1 MDLSQYAELFLAE
14 SREHLSACNQLL
26 LDWERSP
33 ANLAPV
39 GGLFRA
45 VHTVKGM
52 AATMGYARVT
62 DLAHRAENLLDLVRR
77 GGRPATDD
85 LLQLLFRARDA
96 LEHAVELSVA
106 GREDEIDV
114 AEVVADL
121 EGAAAHLGPHPLAP
135 SPRSGE
141 GERGGEVPPVA
152 VGRLVQVTLRAE
164 APLKGGRALLV
175 IKKAQAV
182 GPVQAVTP
190 PESAFEADEF
200 DGRFSFRIGGA
211 AGVAEIERAVR
222 AAGEVEHVTVGGEE
236 RRPASGADSLP
247 SAPETKSRHIRV
259 DLGRLD
265 GLMDLIGELV
275 TVRGRLNEL
284 AAYARDPAIDD
295 VAIQVSRLSRE
306 LQAEIIQAR
315 MTPVWQVFDRFP
327 RLVRD
332 LARELGKQVAFR
344 VEGKEIELDR
354 AILDELGDP
363 LLHLLRNAVD
373 HGIEAPAE
381 RRSRGKKPEGE
392 IVLAAVR
399 ERASVVISV
408 SDDGRGIARAKI
420 LERAKRDG
428 VVDPHAEALSDD
440 QLLRV
445 LARPGFSTA
454 ESVTS
459 VSGRGVGIDV
469 AMTRIRALGGSI
481 DIRSQEGKGT
491 TFVLRLPVTLAIV
504 RALIAGVGAERYALP
519 LTYVSETVELCVQA
533 TTTVERRAARVLREV
548 ASIGAGHAATALS
561 QLTNRRIMISVP
573 QINIARLEEV
583 PDLLG
588 NPQDVVAAVLMH
600 MLGDLTGRTLLL
612 FPEAVGRRLCDM
624 LLRRP
629 IGTTNVFDALEQSCL
644 KEAGN
649 ILSGAYMNAL
659 SDFMGM
665 LLLPSVPS
673 LVVDLS
679 AAVLTTTYLNFGHER
694 DFVFCVETEFHIDSA
709 EGLRGHFLLL
719 PDLASLKA
727 IFDAI
732 RLT

>member
-26 LDWERSP
+26 LEWERSP

-62 DLAHRAENLLDLVRR
+62 DLAHRAESLLDLLRR
-77 GGRPATDD
+77 GGRPTSDE

-96 LEHAVELSVA
+96 L
-106 GREDEIDV
+106 DV

-121 EGAAAHLGPHPLAP
+121 DGAATRLGPHPLAP
-135 SPRSGE
+135 SPPSGE

-152 VGRLVQVTLRAE
+152 AGRLVQVTLRAE

-175 IKKAQAV
+175 IKKAQAI
-182 GPVQAVTP
+182 GPVHAVTP
-190 PESAFEADEF
+190 SESAFEADEF
-200 DGRFSFRIGGA
+200 DGRFSFRIGGT
-211 AGVAEIERAVR
+211 AGTAEIERGVR
-222 AAGEVEHVTVGGEE
+222 AASDVEHVTVGGEE
-236 RRPASGADSLP
+236 RRPGTGAGAAP
-247 SAPETKSRHIRV
+247 SAAPETKSRHIRV

-265 GLMDLIGELV
+265 RLMDLIGELV

-284 AAYARDPAIDD
+284 AASARDPAIDD

-306 LQAEIIQAR
+306 LQDEIIQAR

-373 HGIEAPAE
+373 HGVESQAE
-381 RRSRGKKPEGE
+381 RRRRGKKPEAE

-399 ERASVVISV
+399 ERASVAISV
-408 SDDGRGIARAKI
+408 SDDGRGIDRKSI

-428 VVDPHAEALSDD
+428 VVDPHAEALTDD

-454 ESVTS
+454 EAVTS

-469 AMTRIRALGGSI
+469 AVTRIRALGGSI
-481 DIRSQEGKGT
+481 EIRS
-491 TFVLRLPVTLAIV
+491 
-504 RALIAGVGAERYALP
+504 
-519 LTYVSETVELCVQA
+519 VE
-533 TTTVERRAARVLREV
+533 
-548 ASIGAGHAATALS
+548 
-561 QLTNRRIMISVP
+561 
-573 QINIARLEEV
+573 
-583 PDLLG
+583 
-588 NPQDVVAAVLMH
+588 
-600 MLGDLTGRTLLL
+600 
-612 FPEAVGRRLCDM
+612 
-624 LLRRP
+624 
-629 IGTTNVFDALEQSCL
+629 
-644 KEAGN
+644 
-649 ILSGAYMNAL
+649 
-659 SDFMGM
+659 
-665 LLLPSVPS
+665 
-673 LVVDLS
+673 
-679 AAVLTTTYLNFGHER
+679 
-694 DFVFCVETEFHIDSA
+694 
-709 EGLRGHFLLL
+709 
-719 PDLASLKA
+719 
-727 IFDAI
+727 
-732 RLT
+732 

>member
-26 LDWERSP
+26 LEWERSP

-96 LEHAVELSVA
+96 LEHAVELCVA
-106 GREDEIDV
+106 GREGEIDV

-373 HGIEAPAE
+373 HGIESPAE
-381 RRSRGKKPEGE
+381 RRRRGKQPEGE

-399 ERASVVISV
+399 ERASVAISV
-408 SDDGRGIARAKI
+408 RDDGRGIDREKV
-420 LERAKRDG
+420 LERARRDG
-428 VVDPHAEALSDD
+428 VVDPHAEALTDD

-454 ESVTS
+454 EAVTS

-469 AMTRIRALGGSI
+469 AVTRIRVLGGSI
-481 DIRSQEGKGT
+481 EIRSVEGKGT
-491 TFVLRLPVTLAIV
+491 TVVMRLPRTLAIV

-519 LTYVSETVELCVQA
+519 LTYVAETVEFGVQA
-533 TTTVERRAARVLREV
+533 TTIVEGREAIVLRDRV
-548 ASIGAGHAATALS
+548 VPLVHL
-561 QLTNRRIMISVP
+561 RR
-573 QINIARLEEV
+573 
-583 PDLLG
+583 LLG
-588 NPQDVVAAVLMH
+588 VSGDAPTRCPIIVLEMGERTSGVVVDG
-600 MLGDLTGRTLLL
+600 MLGQQEIVVKG
-612 FPEAVGRRLCDM
+612 
-624 LLRRP
+624 
-629 IGTTNVFDALEQSCL
+629 FDAPQGTLPVF
-644 KEAGN
+644 
-649 ILSGAYMNAL
+649 SGATIMGDGVPAL
-659 SDFMGM
+659 ILDAGG
-665 LLLPSVPS
+665 LL
-673 LVVDLS
+673 
-679 AAVLTTTYLNFGHER
+679 
-694 DFVFCVETEFHIDSA
+694 
-709 EGLRGHFLLL
+709 
-719 PDLASLKA
+719 
-727 IFDAI
+727 
-732 RLT
+732 

>member
-26 LDWERSP
+26 LEWERSP

-62 DLAHRAENLLDLVRR
+62 DVAHRAENLLDLLRR
-77 GGRPATDD
+77 GGRPATDE

-96 LEHAVELSVA
+96 LEQAVELSVV

-121 EGAAAHLGPHPLAP
+121 DGAAAQLGPHPLAP
-135 SPRSGE
+135 SPPSGE
-141 GERGGEVPPVA
+141 GERGGEVPPVGA
-152 VGRLVQVTLRAE
+152 GRLVQVTLRAE

-175 IKKAQAV
+175 IKKAQAI
-182 GPVQAVTP
+182 GPVHAVTP
-190 PESAFEADEF
+190 SESAFEADEF
-200 DGRFSFRIGGA
+200 DGRFSFRIGGT
-211 AGVAEIERAVR
+211 AGTAEIERGVR
-222 AAGEVEHVTVGGEE
+222 AAGDVEHVTVGGEE
-236 RRPASGADSLP
+236 RRPGTGAGAAP
-247 SAPETKSRHIRV
+247 SAAPETKSRHIRV

-265 GLMDLIGELV
+265 RLMDLIGELV

-284 AAYARDPAIDD
+284 AASARDPAIDD

-373 HGIEAPAE
+373 HGVEPPAE
-381 RRSRGKKPEGE
+381 RSRRGKKPEGE
-392 IVLAAVR
+392 IVLTAVR
-399 ERASVVISV
+399 ERASVAISV
-408 SDDGRGIARAKI
+408 RDDGRGIDRKQI
-420 LERAKRDG
+420 LERARRDG
-428 VVDPHAEALSDD
+428 VVDAHAEALTDD

-454 ESVTS
+454 EAVTS

-469 AMTRIRALGGSI
+469 AMTRIRALGGSLE
-481 DIRSQEGKGT
+481 IRSEEGKGT
-491 TFVLRLPVTLAIV
+491 TFVMRLPVTLAIV

-519 LTYVSETVELCVQA
+519 LTYVAETVEFGVQA
-533 TTTVERRAARVLREV
+533 TTIVEGREAIVLRDRV
-548 ASIGAGHAATALS
+548 VPLVHL
-561 QLTNRRIMISVP
+561 RR
-573 QINIARLEEV
+573 
-583 PDLLG
+583 LLG
-588 NPQDVVAAVLMH
+588 VSGEAPTRCPIIVLEMGERTSGIVVDG
-600 MLGDLTGRTLLL
+600 MLGQQEIVVKG
-612 FPEAVGRRLCDM
+612 
-624 LLRRP
+624 
-629 IGTTNVFDALEQSCL
+629 FDAPQGTLPVF
-644 KEAGN
+644 
-649 ILSGAYMNAL
+649 SGATIMGDGVPAL
-659 SDFMGM
+659 ILDAGG
-665 LLLPSVPS
+665 LL
-673 LVVDLS
+673 
-679 AAVLTTTYLNFGHER
+679 
-694 DFVFCVETEFHIDSA
+694 
-709 EGLRGHFLLL
+709 
-719 PDLASLKA
+719 
-727 IFDAI
+727 
-732 RLT
+732 

>member
-1 MDLSQYAELFLAE
+1 MRTMISDILAQAGFEVVGEAETG
-14 SREHLSACNQLL
+14 
-26 LDWERSP
+26 SP
-33 ANLAPV
+33 AVEKYRQLKPE
-39 GGLFRA
+39 RA
-45 VHTVKGM
+45 TTDMVM

-96 LEHAVELSVA
+96 LEHAVELSVV

-121 EGAAAHLGPHPLAP
+121 EGAAAHFG
-135 SPRSGE
+135 
-141 GERGGEVPPVA
+141 RGGETGGGIGARTTPVPAPAPVVDTA
-152 VGRLVQVTLRAE
+152 AAAGRLVQVTLRAE

-182 GPVQAVTP
+182 GPVHAVTP
-190 PESAFEADEF
+190 PESAFEVDEF

-211 AGVAEIERAVR
+211 VGVAEIERAVR

-236 RRPASGADSLP
+236 RRPAPGAGALP
-247 SAPETKSRHIRV
+247 AAPETKSRHIRV

-373 HGIEAPAE
+373 HGVESQAE
-381 RRSRGKKPEGE
+381 RRRRGKKPEAE

-399 ERASVVISV
+399 ERASVAISV
-408 SDDGRGIARAKI
+408 SDDGRGIDRKSI

-428 VVDPHAEALSDD
+428 VV
-440 QLLRV
+440 
-445 LARPGFSTA
+445 
-454 ESVTS
+454 
-459 VSGRGVGIDV
+459 
-469 AMTRIRALGGSI
+469 
-481 DIRSQEGKGT
+481 
-491 TFVLRLPVTLAIV
+491 
-504 RALIAGVGAERYALP
+504 
-519 LTYVSETVELCVQA
+519 
-533 TTTVERRAARVLREV
+533 
-548 ASIGAGHAATALS
+548 
-561 QLTNRRIMISVP
+561 
-573 QINIARLEEV
+573 
-583 PDLLG
+583 
-588 NPQDVVAAVLMH
+588 
-600 MLGDLTGRTLLL
+600 
-612 FPEAVGRRLCDM
+612 
-624 LLRRP
+624 
-629 IGTTNVFDALEQSCL
+629 
-644 KEAGN
+644 
-649 ILSGAYMNAL
+649 
-659 SDFMGM
+659 
-665 LLLPSVPS
+665 
-673 LVVDLS
+673 
-679 AAVLTTTYLNFGHER
+679 
-694 DFVFCVETEFHIDSA
+694 
-709 EGLRGHFLLL
+709 
-719 PDLASLKA
+719 
-727 IFDAI
+727 
-732 RLT
+732 

>member
-26 LDWERSP
+26 LEWERSP

-96 LEHAVELSVA
+96 LEQAVELSVV

-135 SPRSGE
+135 SPPSGE
-141 GERGGEVPPVA
+141 GERGGEGPPVA
-152 VGRLVQVTLRAE
+152 TGRLVQVTLRAE

-182 GPVQAVTP
+182 GPVHAVTP

-211 AGVAEIERAVR
+211 AGVAEIERVVR

-236 RRPASGADSLP
+236 RRPAPGAGALP
-247 SAPETKSRHIRV
+247 AAPETKSRHIRV

-373 HGIEAPAE
+373 HGVESQAE
-381 RRSRGKKPEGE
+381 RRRRGKKPEAE

-399 ERASVVISV
+399 ERGSVAPS
-408 SDDGRGIARAKI
+408 ATPCRAP
-420 LERAKRDG
+420 RCRKRWSS
-428 VVDPHAEALSDD
+428 AC
-440 QLLRV
+440 
-445 LARPGFSTA
+445 RP
-454 ESVTS
+454 
-459 VSGRGVGIDV
+459 R
-469 AMTRIRALGGSI
+469 R
-481 DIRSQEGKGT
+481 
-491 TFVLRLPVTLAIV
+491 PW
-504 RALIAGVGAERYALP
+504 
-519 LTYVSETVELCVQA
+519 
-533 TTTVERRAARVLREV
+533 RAARR
-548 ASIGAGHAATALS
+548 SCYATA
-561 QLTNRRIMISVP
+561 
-573 QINIARLEEV
+573 
-583 PDLLG
+583 
-588 NPQDVVAAVLMH
+588 
-600 MLGDLTGRTLLL
+600 
-612 FPEAVGRRLCDM
+612 
-624 LLRRP
+624 
-629 IGTTNVFDALEQSCL
+629 SCR
-644 KEAGN
+644 
-649 ILSGAYMNAL
+649 SC
-659 SDFMGM
+659 
-665 LLLPSVPS
+665 
-673 LVVDLS
+673 
-679 AAVLTTTYLNFGHER
+679 T
-694 DFVFCVETEFHIDSA
+694 
-709 EGLRGHFLLL
+709 
-719 PDLASLKA
+719 
-727 IFDAI
+727 
-732 RLT
+732 

>member
-26 LDWERSP
+26 LEWERSP

-62 DLAHRAENLLDLVRR
+62 DLAHRAENLLDLLRR
-77 GGRPATDD
+77 GGRTANDE

-96 LEHAVELSVA
+96 LEQAVELSVV
-106 GREDEIDV
+106 GREEEIDV

-121 EGAAAHLGPHPLAP
+121 DDAAAQLGRA
-135 SPRSGE
+135 GE
-141 GERGGEVPPVA
+141 AGGGTGARPTPVPAATPAIETAVA
-152 VGRLVQVTLRAE
+152 AGRLVQVTLRAE

-182 GPVQAVTP
+182 GPVHAVTP

-211 AGVAEIERAVR
+211 TGAADIERAVR
-222 AAGEVEHVTVGGEE
+222 AAGDVEHVTVGGEE
-236 RRPASGADSLP
+236 RRALPAPGAP
-247 SAPETKSRHIRV
+247 PAAAPETKSRHIRV
-259 DLGRLD
+259 ELGRLD
-265 GLMDLIGELV
+265 SLMDLIGELV

-284 AAYARDPAIDD
+284 AASARDPAIDD

-306 LQAEIIQAR
+306 LQDEIIQAR

-373 HGIEAPAE
+373 HGVESPAD
-381 RRSRGKKPEGE
+381 RRRRGKKPEGE

-399 ERASVVISV
+399 ERASVAISV
-408 SDDGRGIARAKI
+408 RDDGRGIDRKQI

-428 VVDPHAEALSDD
+428 VVDPHAEALTDD

-454 ESVTS
+454 DAVTS

-469 AMTRIRALGGSI
+469 AVTRIRALGGSI
-481 DIRSQEGKGT
+481 DIRSEEGKGT

-519 LTYVSETVELCVQA
+519 LTYVAETVEFGVQA
-533 TTTVERRAARVLREV
+533 TTIVEGREAIVLRDRVVPLVHLRRLLGVSGDAPTRCPIIVLEMGERR
-548 ASIGAGHAATALS
+548 SGI
-561 QLTNRRIMISVP
+561 
-573 QINIARLEEV
+573 
-583 PDLLG
+583 
-588 NPQDVVAAVLMH
+588 VVDG
-600 MLGDLTGRTLLL
+600 MLGQQEIVVKG
-612 FPEAVGRRLCDM
+612 
-624 LLRRP
+624 
-629 IGTTNVFDALEQSCL
+629 FDAPHGTLPVF
-644 KEAGN
+644 
-649 ILSGAYMNAL
+649 SGATI
-659 SDFMGM
+659 MGDGVPTLILDAGG
-665 LLLPSVPS
+665 LL
-673 LVVDLS
+673 
-679 AAVLTTTYLNFGHER
+679 
-694 DFVFCVETEFHIDSA
+694 
-709 EGLRGHFLLL
+709 
-719 PDLASLKA
+719 
-727 IFDAI
+727 
-732 RLT
+732 